1 MNAAK
6 VFWMKHRGKSH
17 QFEQELFE
25 REAAICRAFAN
36 PTRLRLLDALAQ
48 HECSVSELQ
57 KRLGVSG
64 PNLSQ
69 HLTVLKSA
77 GVVLAHRRGN
87 QVFCSLL
94 MPEVKETCGM
104 LRKLLRAQIRLGPRW
119 MPQK

>member
-1 MNAAK
+1 
-6 VFWMKHRGKSH
+6 MKHNGERR

-36 PTRLRLLDALAQ
+36 RTRLRLLDALAQ
-48 HECSVSELQ
+48 HERSLSGLQ

-64 PNLSQ
+64 SNLSQ

-87 QVFCSLL
+87 QVFCSLR
-94 MPEVKETCGM
+94 MPEVKEACGI
-104 LRKLLRAQIRLGPRW
+104 LRKLLRAQIRLSRRW
-119 MPQK
+119 MPKK